1 LWQGF
6 ERNLVFP
13 FKTMPVS
20 KDGHCI
26 PEIGWPSLWSSD
38 LAPSDYYPFLTSR
51 NTSTEESFRA
61 MGGGGTLAADG

>member
-1 LWQGF
+1 LAIGYLEKGETTTAKYYVAFIDKTEAGTGLQMLWQGF

-26 PEIGWPSLWSSD
+26 PEIG
-38 LAPSDYYPFLTSR
+38 
-51 NTSTEESFRA
+51 
-61 MGGGGTLAADG
+61 